1 MRQRLISIV
10 FLILPAFLSAAPVW
24 ADAIVM
30 TRAMTAS
37 TIVELFIE
45 DDGIRLEMEIGVSD
59 LGNDIWSVRRC
70 APPTRAL
77 CRRFTQNLGRMKG
90 QLP

>member
-1 MRQRLISIV
+1 MRQRVNSIV

-37 TIVELFIE
+37 TIVELFI
-45 DDGIRLEMEIGVSD
+45 
-59 LGNDIWSVRRC
+59 
-70 APPTRAL
+70 
-77 CRRFTQNLGRMKG
+77 
-90 QLP
+90 